1 MPSDKRNWTS
11 GYQAVFFWTGVAMTL
26 ACIGLVLA
34 GNTELFYRVER
45 ANFPL
50 SWACAGVAM
59 LQFTGA
65 EICHHADAVKRRSGK
80 GRSEQRAVGRSA
92 IEAQGQA

>member
-11 GYQAVFFWTGVAMTL
+11 GYQAVFFWTGVALTL
-26 ACIGLVLA
+26 ASIGLVLL

-59 LQFTGA
+59 LQFTAA
-65 EICHHADAVKRRSGK
+65 EICHHADAVKRHSATR
-80 GRSEQRAVGRSA
+80 RSEQRPAVRSA
-92 IEAQGQA
+92 IEVQGRA